1 MVDWTDEEND
11 LIVADYFAMFR
22 MVLSGATPNKSQH
35 RRALLAQIKEINE
48 RTETSIERKHM
59 NISGVLMGAGE
70 IWLPGYAP
78 NAHYQTSLED
88 AVARWLTSN
97 RGIMPPAGFAEPQA
111 IYSTDTIELVTPP
124 HMRNEPPPR
133 GLKKLTATAQRFDAA
148 GRDERNRA
156 LGRLG
161 EERALA
167 HERATLRDAGRDD
180 LARQVKWVSE
190 EMGDGAGYDIS
201 SFTPDGTPRLLEVK
215 TTNGWDRTPFHISQ
229 NELRVADENR
239 DIWHL
244 FRIYNNARGPRAFE
258 LRPPLDHHVTLTPTS
273 FQARFD

>member
-1 MVDWTDEEND
+1 MTDGPWTDEEND
-11 LIVADYFAMFR
+11 LIVADYFAMLADD
-22 MVLSGATPNKSQH
+22 LSGRRYVKAEHNRALQGRIARSKGSIEFKHANISALMPAFGQPILTGNLPRYNVQMALAEAVDRWLRANPEWVERLPKAATPGMAYTND
-35 RRALLAQIKEINE
+35 RLF
-48 RTETSIERKHM
+48 IE
-59 NISGVLMGAGE
+59 
-70 IWLPGYAP
+70 
-78 NAHYQTSLED
+78 
-88 AVARWLTSN
+88 
-97 RGIMPPAGFAEPQA
+97 
-111 IYSTDTIELVTPP
+111 TPP
-124 HMRNEPPPR
+124 TMRNTPPPEEAEQMR
-133 GLKKLTATAQRFDAA
+133 TIARHFDVAAQQ
-148 GRDERNRA
+148 ERNRA

-180 LARQVKWVSE
+180 LARKVIWVSQE
-190 EMGDGAGYDIS
+190 IGDGAGYDIS

-229 NELRVADENR
+229 NELHVAEENR
-239 DIWHL
+239 DTWHL

>member
-1 MVDWTDEEND
+1 MAEGPWTDEEND
-11 LIVADYFAMFR
+11 LIVADYFAMLADDLCGRQYVKAEHNRALQERIDRSKGSIEFKHANISALMPAFGQPILTGYLPR
-22 MVLSGATPNKSQH
+22 FNVQTTLAEAVDRWLRAHPEWVERLPKAATPGMAFTND
-35 RRALLAQIKEINE
+35 RLFL
-48 RTETSIERKHM
+48 
-59 NISGVLMGAGE
+59 
-70 IWLPGYAP
+70 
-78 NAHYQTSLED
+78 D
-88 AVARWLTSN
+88 
-97 RGIMPPAGFAEPQA
+97 
-111 IYSTDTIELVTPP
+111 TPP
-124 HMRNEPPPR
+124 TMRNTPPPEEAEQLR
-133 GLKKLTATAQRFDAA
+133 SIAQHFDVAA
-148 GRDERNRA
+148 QQERNRA
-156 LGRLG
+156 LGRMG
-161 EERALA
+161 EERALV
-167 HERATLRDAGRDD
+167 HERAMLRDAGRDD

-239 DIWHL
+239 DTWHL